1 MGSTQRD
8 QRLIKN
14 FEVYASET
22 TKATSMITLFI
33 EKCSFL
39 PNKHDTAFVNKSKNQ
54 VGLSLTRF

>member
-14 FEVYASET
+14 FKVYASET

-39 PNKHDTAFVNKSKNQ
+39 PNKHDTAFVNKSKN
-54 VGLSLTRF
+54 